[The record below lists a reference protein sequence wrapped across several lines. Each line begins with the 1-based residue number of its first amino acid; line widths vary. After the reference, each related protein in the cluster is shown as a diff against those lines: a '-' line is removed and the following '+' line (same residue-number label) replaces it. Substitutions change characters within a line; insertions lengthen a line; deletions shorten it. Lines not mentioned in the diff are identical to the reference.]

1 MYLRSVLRSVLRLH
15 LRLYYLML
23 YRIVF
28 KICFNTLYRIGMLK
42 ELARHE
48 SRMIGKKYKLEQK
61 NIKKFGFEQ
70 KNEERNLEVEDISYC
85 MTI

>member
-1 MYLRSVLRSVLRLH
+1 MLIAEFM
-15 LRLYYLML
+15 LMME
-23 YRIVF
+23 F
-28 KICFNTLYRIGMLK
+28 MLITITK
-42 ELARHE
+42 RRKNGNWHE

-85 MTI
+85 ITI

>member
-1 MYLRSVLRSVLRLH
+1 M
-15 LRLYYLML
+15 
-23 YRIVF
+23 
-28 KICFNTLYRIGMLK
+28 
-42 ELARHE
+42 AWHE